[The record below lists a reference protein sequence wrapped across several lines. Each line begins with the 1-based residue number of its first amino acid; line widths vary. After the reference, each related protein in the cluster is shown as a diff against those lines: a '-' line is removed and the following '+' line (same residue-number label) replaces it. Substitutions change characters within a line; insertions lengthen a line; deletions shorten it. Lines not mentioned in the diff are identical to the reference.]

1 MKPFAFRAQAALDL
15 RRRQEEDARRALAA
29 AEARL
34 AEARQQLALALAR
47 FEEAQREARSEE
59 ARPGEVTGRVWYR
72 NWMIAHRQ
80 RADRC
85 RAVVAERERE
95 VAAAR
100 AAAALAR
107 RKLRSLERLRERAWR
122 AYRAAER
129 REEQKALDAL
139 GNQRFAVARATGG
152 ERTR

>member
-1 MKPFAFRAQAALDL
+1 MKPFTFRAEAALEL
-15 RRRQEEDARRALAA
+15 RRRQEEEARRVLAA

-34 AEARQQLALALAR
+34 AEAQEQLALVLAR
-47 FEEAQREARSEE
+47 FEDALQRAREEE
-59 ARPGEVTGRVWYR
+59 ARPGPVAGRVWYR

-85 RAVVAERERE
+85 QAMVTAREAE

-107 RKLRSLERLRERAWR
+107 RKVRALERLKERAWR
-122 AYRAAER
+122 AYCAAER
-129 REEQKALDAL
+129 RDEQKALDAL
-139 GNQRFAVARATGG
+139 GNQRYAVARATGG
-152 ERTR
+152 DST